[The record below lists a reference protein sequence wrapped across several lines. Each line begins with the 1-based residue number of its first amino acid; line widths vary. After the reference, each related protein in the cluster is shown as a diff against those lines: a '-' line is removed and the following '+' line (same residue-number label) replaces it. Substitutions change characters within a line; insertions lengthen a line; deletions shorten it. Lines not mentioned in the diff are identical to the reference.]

1 MDNARKRELA
11 QTYKERKRRRGVFAV
26 RCGATNDAWV
36 ATTQNLE
43 TQQNA
48 VWFMLKNGGSHCN
61 RALVTAWKE
70 HGEAA
75 FTYEILAELPD
86 EGQRDYAIRADL
98 KALEQDWREKLS
110 AESVTG

>member
-26 RCGATNDAWV
+26 RCGATGQAWV
-36 ATTQNLE
+36 AATQNLD

-61 RALVTAWKE
+61 RALHAAWKE
-70 HGEAA
+70 QGEDA
-75 FTYEILAELPD
+75 FAYEILAELPD
-86 EGQRDYAIRADL
+86 DGQSDYAIRADL
-98 KALEQDWREKLS
+98 KSLELEWRGKLS
-110 AESVTG
+110 AEGVTG